1 MKRGE
6 ERWEKRGVRSTTN
19 SPPEY
24 RAQTADIVRTRMLYA
39 MLGFLAVMAVASVP
53 ELSNH
58 PLRARAYGGVYA
70 VEAAVWILA
79 VVVVRSRVGR
89 SSPVML
95 VPIVTTMIMIAMIT
109 GYHIVLHG
117 EAEVVELAL
126 LYVVVSSMVLF
137 PWGGRGQAIVA
148 SAGVAAFVVALASG
162 LELRTPVGLHLLGL
176 GTAVLLTVGG
186 AIFLEQYR
194 FSVFRQAEELRRVNE
209 AKTQLLANVSHELRT
224 PLNVVIGY
232 QQLLTEG
239 AFGDLPPAAQDT
251 MSRVMA
257 YSRMLLTLIDDFL
270 DLSRLEKQRLTLRM
284 EPIELRG
291 LCAEVGA
298 LIEPLLRDK
307 QVQFRC
313 YINNGEVAYAD
324 RDRLR
329 QVLLNLL
336 TNAIKFTDRGSI
348 ELRSHRPEQ
357 QRLVIEVE
365 DTGVGIAAA
374 EQEAIFQP
382 FRRGAQSM
390 HVRGVGIGLAL
401 SRQLTEA
408 MGGRLSVSSTPGHGS
423 TFSIQLAAS

>member
-1 MKRGE
+1 
-6 ERWEKRGVRSTTN
+6 
-19 SPPEY
+19 
-24 RAQTADIVRTRMLYA
+24 
-39 MLGFLAVMAVASVP
+39 
-53 ELSNH
+53 
-58 PLRARAYGGVYA
+58 
-70 VEAAVWILA
+70 
-79 VVVVRSRVGR
+79 
-89 SSPVML
+89 
-95 VPIVTTMIMIAMIT
+95 MIMIAMIT